1 MLESKIE
8 KDSVIAAEKLGW
20 FSFKVVSPNF
30 KGAPDRAYIKDGK
43 TVYIEYK
50 QPGKKPTPLQ
60 RKVHDIFA
68 NHGVTVHV
76 STSVEE
82 TLGILKNEAN

>member
-8 KDSVIAAEKLGW
+8 KDSVKEAKANGW

-30 KGAPDRAYIKDGK
+30 RGAPDRAFIKNGK

-60 RKVHDIFA
+60 NKVHAIFSDY
-68 NHGVTVHV
+68 GVMVHIA
-76 STSVEE
+76 TSVEE
-82 TLGILKNEAN
+82 TMEILNNEIN